1 VGFPLALII
10 AWAFELTPEGIK
22 RETAVDPAESIT
34 DVTGRKLDFAIITLL
49 VLAVVFLVVDNYV
62 LEPEPHPLVEAHR
75 DAIAIMTITP
85 TEEIDLNLG
94 RYARGTLFAHLSE
107 FAGGDFRV
115 KAQEMIDWKQAVT
128 GVDDFEIARSLR
140 LKWMISGSL
149 EAFGDL
155 LILRLNVVDT
165 PTGELRE
172 TIEKRARRDD
182 FSGFERIVN
191 EASVRLL
198 EVLKVEVPM
207 ADRRRLLSETSGASG
222 ETASDFLETIG
233 FAGRVEPVSFPF
245 EEPQSN
251 LRWSLVNAAHAA
263 ESEPTKQEVLDL
275 IERYRLAI
283 QSKEIEGLAALHIN
297 LPQQLRAAFD
307 RYFGNARNLVVTF
320 ANIEVE
326 FSGGNA
332 LATFTRR
339 DEFEDGRTGQAAT
352 MEFRVT
358 SVCERT
364 SDGWKIRG
372 LLKPS

>member
-1 VGFPLALII
+1 
-10 AWAFELTPEGIK
+10 
-22 RETAVDPAESIT
+22 
-34 DVTGRKLDFAIITLL
+34 
-49 VLAVVFLVVDNYV
+49 
-62 LEPEPHPLVEAHR
+62 
-75 DAIAIMTITP
+75 
-85 TEEIDLNLG
+85 
-94 RYARGTLFAHLSE
+94 
-107 FAGGDFRV
+107 
-115 KAQEMIDWKQAVT
+115 
-128 GVDDFEIARSLR
+128 
-140 LKWMISGSL
+140 
-149 EAFGDL
+149 
-155 LILRLNVVDT
+155 
-165 PTGELRE
+165 
-172 TIEKRARRDD
+172 
-182 FSGFERIVN
+182 
-191 EASVRLL
+191 
-198 EVLKVEVPM
+198 
-207 ADRRRLLSETSGASG
+207 LSETSGASG

-233 FAGRVEPVSFPF
+233 FAGPVEPVSFPF

-251 LRWSLVNAAHAA
+251 LGWSLVNAAHAA

-297 LPQQLRAAFD
+297 LPQRLRAAFD

-326 FSGGNA
+326 VSGGNA

>member
-1 VGFPLALII
+1 MG
-10 AWAFELTPEGIK
+10 
-22 RETAVDPAESIT
+22 
-34 DVTGRKLDFAIITLL
+34 
-49 VLAVVFLVVDNYV
+49 
-62 LEPEPHPLVEAHR
+62 VE
-75 DAIAIMTITP
+75 D
-85 TEEIDLNLG
+85 
-94 RYARGTLFAHLSE
+94 Y
-107 FAGGDFRV
+107 
-115 KAQEMIDWKQAVT
+115 
-128 GVDDFEIARSLR
+128 EIARSLR

-198 EVLKVEVPM
+198 EVLEVEVSM

-233 FAGRVEPVSFPF
+233 FAGGVEPVSFPS

-251 LRWSLVNAAHAA
+251 LGWSLVNAAHAA
-263 ESEPTKQEVLDL
+263 ESESTEPTKQEVLDL

-307 RYFGNARNLVVTF
+307 RYFENARNLVVTF

-326 FSGGNA
+326 VSGGNA